1 MRKTNKLLIILG
13 TICIL
18 SLIGTYFAR
27 HHLTASSKQPPLYI
41 TVAGNTTAHASDP
54 LMDSMRN
61 AAELAIEHFGQLSRM
76 PGRQVILEQKTGFD
90 TPESARKAAQE
101 IAEQNKAAVVI
112 GHWPAPILKAMGP
125 VFAQANIPVV
135 SLSSEHL
142 TDAEE
147 RQWLFRMVPTVENQ
161 AQFLGNYARNVMGEK
176 IVTIL
181 HDDSSFGQA
190 MVENFEKIYLLFG
203 TKIHKKLSVPGDTPD
218 KEALFDQFAKE
229 IKESQDGSA
238 LVLGLNM
245 KDAALFLKKLRD
257 RKARNLVIGPDLLA
271 THAFR
276 ATLQQTGGS
285 QLTTADYTNQLIV
298 SAPLLFDTAN
308 QAAQRF
314 KNQFSARNGGKSADW
329 VSAYAYETTQA
340 LLNTVAESW
349 NPEAQVN
356 TTTDRQKISIALSS
370 IFGLSNDKLSLTD
383 GNLFGGQG
391 KNTKP
396 ILVGRYSGENLVSAL
411 TQLHPIKESIQRSG
425 TTNYLEELQH
435 GRMLFVNDRF
445 MYKTNVVYTG
455 FEVTEISDLDLEKN
469 SFSMEFF
476 VWFRYRGSFNPEA
489 IEFANAIE
497 PLELKEPAESVIKD
511 DLSFKLFKLKGKFVI
526 DHLDTK
532 RPFGSHV
539 IGTSFRHKTLNR
551 NNALFV
557 VDILGM
563 GLEANKTVLDMV
575 ATPQVI
581 NPNMG
586 WKIDQAWVS
595 QERFL
600 TSSLGKPAYVGFGT
614 AEPEF
619 SRIDLGM
626 IVSKEEFAARD
637 FIPYEYFIYLGIF
650 GLIGL
655 IFALGID
662 ANTQGAFWKI
672 TSWSLRV
679 IFWPIFLISFG
690 NLFLDYAYQQLSPH
704 MTEYFL
710 LSYKVLW
717 WLIPAMLTT
726 MALERF
732 LWEPL
737 ERHAHQA
744 IPKVVRNIGA
754 FLVYLLAGFGVTAF
768 VFDEKLTSL
777 LATSGLITMIIG
789 LAVQS
794 NIANIFS
801 GIAVNVERPFSVGD
815 WLKIGPNEDAQLVD
829 ITWRTMRLR
838 TRSGLILSIPNAKAT
853 EMLIINY
860 SHSREAERILVIHV
874 SPTHDPQRIKE
885 LLIRAM
891 VESQLRADRMPDVEF
906 HGIVNHLSRW
916 VAKYEAIFWVK
927 DYASVDKTEAEI
939 WELIWKLFRR
949 HGVSLAPETAPPVSP
964 GLLHALLQEQTKAPQ
979 DDADESDDRRE
990 NRDSDDLQQ
999 QKEEDSTDAD
1009 SKNNPG

>member
-1 MRKTNKLLIILG
+1 MRKTNKLLLVLG
-13 TICIL
+13 TICVL

-27 HHLTASSKQPPLYI
+27 HQLTANSKQPPLYI
-41 TVAGNTTAHASDP
+41 TVAGNTTDNAPDP
-54 LMDSMRN
+54 LMDSMHN
-61 AAELAIEHFGQLSRM
+61 AAELAIEHFGQSSRM
-76 PGRQVILEQKTGFD
+76 PGRQVVLEKKTGFD
-90 TPESARKAAQE
+90 TPESAQKAARE
-101 IAEQNKAAVVI
+101 IAERNQSAVVI
-112 GHWPAPILKAMGP
+112 GHWPTPVLKAMGP
-125 VFAQANIPVV
+125 IFAQANIPVV

-147 RQWLFRMVPTVENQ
+147 RQWLYRMVPTVENQ
-161 AQFLGNYARNVMGEK
+161 AQFLGNYARNVIGEK
-176 IVTIL
+176 IVTII
-181 HDDSSFGQA
+181 HDDSTFGQA
-190 MVENFEKIYLLFG
+190 MMENFEKIYLLFG
-203 TKIHKKLSVPGDTPD
+203 TKIHKKLSISRDAPD
-218 KEALFDQFAKE
+218 KEAILDQFAKE
-229 IKESQDGSA
+229 IKDSQDGSA
-238 LVLGLNM
+238 ILLGLNM
-245 KDAALFLKKLRD
+245 KDAAIFLKKARD

-271 THAFR
+271 TYAFR
-276 ATLQQTGGS
+276 ATLQQTAGS

-298 SAPLLFDTAN
+298 STPLLFDTAN
-308 QAAQRF
+308 QSAQRF
-314 KNQFSARNGGKSADW
+314 KNQFGNRNGGKSADW
-329 VSAYAYETTQA
+329 ISAYAYETTQA

-349 NPEAQVN
+349 NPDAEVN
-356 TTTDRQKISIALSS
+356 TTTDRQKIGTALSS
-370 IFGLSNDKLSLTD
+370 IFSLANDKQSLTD

-425 TTNYLEELQH
+425 TTNYLEELQQ

-455 FEVTEISDLDLEKN
+455 FEVTEISDLNMEKN
-469 SFSMEFF
+469 TFSMEFF
-476 VWFRYRGSFNPEA
+476 LWFRYRGTFNPEA
-489 IEFANAIE
+489 IEFANATETI
-497 PLELKEPAESVIKD
+497 ELKEPAESIIKD
-511 DLSFKLFKLKGKFVI
+511 DISFKLFKVKGKFNI

-563 GLEANKTVLDMV
+563 GLETNKTVLDMV
-575 ATPQVI
+575 GNPQVI
-581 NPNMG
+581 STNLG
-586 WKIDQAWVS
+586 WKADQAWIS

-600 TSSLGKPAYVGFGT
+600 ASSLGKPAYVGFGT

-626 IVSKEEFAARD
+626 IISKEEFAARD

-655 IFALGID
+655 IFALGVD

-679 IFWPIFLISFG
+679 TFWPIFLISFG
-690 NLFLDYAYQQLSPH
+690 NLFLDYAYQQLPPH
-704 MTEYFL
+704 LTEYFL
-710 LSYKVLW
+710 LGYKVLW

-737 ERHAHQA
+737 ERHANRA
-744 IPKVVRNIGA
+744 IPKVIRNIGA
-754 FLVYLLAGFGVTAF
+754 FLIYLLAGFGITAF

-815 WLKIGPNEDAQLVD
+815 WLKIGPNEDAQLID

-838 TRSGLILSIPNAKAT
+838 TREGLILSMPNAKAT

-860 SHSREAERILVIHV
+860 SHSKETERTLLIYV
-874 SPTHDPQRIKE
+874 SPTHDPQWIKE
-885 LLIRAM
+885 LLVRAM
-891 VESQLRADRMPDVEF
+891 VQSELRADRMPEVEF
-906 HGIVNHLSRW
+906 HGIINQLSRW
-916 VAKYEAIFWVK
+916 VAKYEAIYWIK
-927 DYASVDKTEAEI
+927 DHVSIDKTEAEM
-939 WELIWKLFRR
+939 WELIWKLFKEN
-949 HGVSLAPETAPPVSP
+949 GISLAPETAPPVSP
-964 GLLHALLQEQTKAPQ
+964 EILHALLLLEQAKSADADDSESEQERKDQ
-979 DDADESDDRRE
+979 DD
-990 NRDSDDLQQ
+990 QQ
-999 QKEEDSTDAD
+999 QEGDKADAD
-1009 SKNNPG
+1009 KNNQG